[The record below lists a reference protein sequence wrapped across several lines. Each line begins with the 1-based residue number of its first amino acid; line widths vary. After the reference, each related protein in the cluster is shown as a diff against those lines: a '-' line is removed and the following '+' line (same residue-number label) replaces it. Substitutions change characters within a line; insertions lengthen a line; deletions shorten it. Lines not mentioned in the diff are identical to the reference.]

1 MAKTFGYQNPL
12 TGETEELTAEEMLAK
27 LSELT
32 QKNAELTVAV
42 EASKKA
48 PGTAGRKPE
57 WAAVAAADM
66 APEDSILGKLH
77 RLDRETLTSAMG
89 KTASK
94 LDSAVLADFIHTH
107 TGHIAAKASKSH
119 DEVATAIMTKTSKP
133 RAPKVAAEV
142 VTEDT
147 TEAAP
152 ELVTA

>member
-1 MAKTFGYQNPL
+1 MAKTFEYQNPL
-12 TGETEELTAEEMLAK
+12 TGETEQLTTEEMLAK

-57 WAAVAAADM
+57 WAPVPAEHMAA
-66 APEDSILGKLH
+66 EDTILGKLH
-77 RLDRETLTSAMG
+77 RLDRETLTSAVG

-94 LDSAVLADFIHTH
+94 LDSAILAQFVHDHSAV
-107 TGHIAAKASKSH
+107 IADKANKSH
-119 DEVATAIMTKTSKP
+119 AEVATAIMTKTSKP